1 MADGY
6 ITIETKLY
14 TNKFDKQVIDLEK
27 KIKNEENKAQLRLKA
42 KLQAEDELKRHKQA
56 ILEIEQEYEKTS
68 QQVEHLQS
76 IMSKQS
82 KGISLTPQ
90 EFTDLQGSEKVIANN
105 EKIGETLD
113 KMYAKE
119 VKLNNAV
126 DRTTLAYKQTKDNV
140 ASYKAKIE
148 SVNLQKQQAQVS
160 QLKKG
165 FQKVNTSVSS
175 SIKHIGR
182 LALGIISV
190 ASAYRLMSS
199 ASSTL
204 GQYDEQYATNLEY
217 IRYLIAQA
225 IAPALKYVV
234 NLASTLLSYL
244 NYILNAWFGITLF
257 SKNSAKNFMSAKNS
271 TGGISKNTGKIK
283 KDLQTTAFDE
293 MNILSDTSSDSA
305 GGASS
310 GGGAIAPSI
319 DPSML
324 QGEVPD
330 WLKWIA
336 DNKDL
341 VIMALVGIAG
351 GIALIT
357 KNSKALLELGIFM
370 IIKGIVD
377 TVKAIVEFIKDPSWE
392 NFGEIL
398 EGLSGI
404 LFGVALAML
413 AVNAANPTAWIIL
426 LIALVVL
433 LVAEIIK
440 HWDEIKETLGKVGDW
455 INENVIQPVAE
466 FFKGLWDKIKEI
478 FAPVIDFF
486 KNIWDTVKE
495 NIKISID
502 NMKQIFSFL
511 WDKIKEIFSPVIDW
525 FREKFQK
532 AYEKIKEVFSPI
544 ANFFGEIWDKVKNKL
559 RDFGAKVGEVVGGAF
574 KAVVNGVIN
583 ALERI
588 LNNPI
593 NAINNLID
601 VINNVPG
608 LHLTRL
614 RTFNLPRLAK
624 GTILNAP
631 GRGVP
636 VAGGT
641 ALAGEAGR
649 EAYLP
654 LSDTQL
660 LEELGST
667 IGKYITINANITN
680 TMNGRIIS
688 RQLQKIQNDSNFAY
702 NS

>member
-1 MADGY
+1 MADGS
-6 ITIETKLY
+6 IMIETQLS
-14 TNKFDKQVIDLEK
+14 TDKFDKQIVNLEK
-27 KIKNEENKAQLRLKA
+27 KIKDEENKSELKLKA

-56 ILEIEQEYEKTS
+56 IFEIEKEYEKTS

-76 IMSKQS
+76 IMSKQA

-140 ASYKAKIE
+140 TSYKAKIE
-148 SVNLQKQQAQVS
+148 SVNIQKQQAQVD
-160 QLKKG
+160 QLKNG
-165 FQKVNTSVSS
+165 FNKMNTSVSS

-182 LALGIISV
+182 LALGIFSV
-190 ASAYRLMSS
+190 ASAYRLMSA

-244 NYILNAWFGITLF
+244 NYIAQAWFKVTLF
-257 SKNSAKNFMSAKNS
+257 SKNSSKNFMKARES
-271 TGGISKNTGKIK
+271 TSKIK
-283 KDLQTTAFDE
+283 KDLQTTPFDE
-293 MNILSDTSSDSA
+293 MNVLSDTSSS
-305 GGASS
+305 GTSGAV
-310 GGGAIAPSI
+310 APSI

-341 VIMALVGIAG
+341 ILSIMAGITAGLLAWKLGLDGIKALGIGLLIAG
-351 GIALIT
+351 IIYT
-357 KNSKALLELGIFM
+357 IESLLGYLQ
-370 IIKGIVD
+370 
-377 TVKAIVEFIKDPSWE
+377 DPGWE
-392 NFGEIL
+392 NFGKIIQGIGIAIIGLGALIGSIPLVVAGAIVLIVGTIVKYWEQIKSFLQQGIDWLKGKSDWVHEMFGDEIGDL
-398 EGLSGI
+398 YDFIVDILQDTLNMFDGLFSGI
-404 LFGVALAML
+404 
-413 AVNAANPTAWIIL
+413 
-426 LIALVVL
+426 
-433 LVAEIIK
+433 
-440 HWDEIKETLGKVGDW
+440 
-455 INENVIQPVAE
+455 
-466 FFKGLWDKIKEI
+466 
-478 FAPVIDFF
+478 
-486 KNIWDTVKE
+486 
-495 NIKISID
+495 
-502 NMKQIFSFL
+502 KQIFDGIIKIIKGVFTGDWKQAWEGLKQVVAGVFNSL
-511 WDKIKEIFSPVIDW
+511 WSLVKWPLNMIISGLNTLIRGANRIQFDVPDW
-525 FREKFQK
+525 IPGIGGKQ
-532 AYEKIKEVFSPI
+532 
-544 ANFFGEIWDKVKNKL
+544 FG
-559 RDFGAKVGEVVGGAF
+559 
-574 KAVVNGVIN
+574 
-583 ALERI
+583 
-588 LNNPI
+588 
-593 NAINNLID
+593 
-601 VINNVPG
+601 
-608 LHLTRL
+608 
-614 RTFNLPRLAK
+614 FNIPQIPKLAK

-667 IGKYITINANITN
+667 IGKYINLNATIPIYVGNRQIAREIKRINAE
-680 TMNGRIIS
+680 S
-688 RQLQKIQNDSNFAY
+688 DFAF
-702 NS
+702 NR

>member
-1 MADGY
+1 MADGS
-6 ITIETKLY
+6 IMIETKLS
-14 TNKFDKQVIDLEK
+14 TDKFDKQIVNLEK
-27 KIKNEENKAQLRLKA
+27 KIKDEENKAQLKLKA
-42 KLQAEDELKRHKQA
+42 KLQAEDELEKHKQKVF
-56 ILEIEQEYEKTS
+56 EIEKEYEKTS
-68 QQVEHLQS
+68 QQVEHLQN
-76 IMSKQS
+76 IMSKQA
-82 KGISLTPQ
+82 KGVSLTPQ

-140 ASYKAKIE
+140 TSYKAKIE
-148 SVNLQKQQAQVS
+148 SVNIQKQQAQVD
-160 QLKKG
+160 QLKNG
-165 FQKVNTSVSS
+165 FKKMNTSVSS

-182 LALGIISV
+182 LALGIFSI
-190 ASAYRLMSS
+190 ASAYRLMSA

-257 SKNSAKNFMSAKNS
+257 SKNSAKNFMNAKNS

-283 KDLQTTAFDE
+283 KDLQTTPFDE
-293 MNILSDTSSDSA
+293 MNILTDTSDSGIS
-305 GGASS
+305 GGA

-330 WLKWIA
+330 WIKWIV

-341 VIMALVGIAG
+341 ILAIMAGITAGLLAWKLGLDGIKALGIGLLIAG
-351 GIALIT
+351 LIYT
-357 KNSKALLELGIFM
+357 IQSLIDYLN
-370 IIKGIVD
+370 
-377 TVKAIVEFIKDPSWE
+377 DPSWE
-392 NFGEIL
+392 NFGKIIQGV
-398 EGLSGI
+398 GLAIIG
-404 LFGVALAML
+404 LGALIGS
-413 AVNAANPTAWIIL
+413 VP
-426 LIALVVL
+426 LVVAGAIVL
-433 LVAEIIK
+433 IVGTIVKYWEQIK
-440 HWDEIKETLGKVGDW
+440 SFLQQGIDWLKGKSDW
-455 INENVIQPVAE
+455 VHEMFGEVIGNIYDAWVEKLQLILN
-466 FFKGLWDKIKEI
+466 FFDNT
-478 FAPVIDFF
+478 F
-486 KNIWDTVKE
+486 KNIKSIFDNIISFIRNVFTGNWKGAWE
-495 NIKISID
+495 NIKNIFVTIW
-502 NMKQIFSFL
+502 NQIKNTFVTIFSL
-511 WDKIKEIFSPVIDW
+511 IKNMVVTVAQTTGTII
-525 FREKFQK
+525 
-532 AYEKIKEVFSPI
+532 AGVF
-544 ANFFGEIWDKVKNKL
+544 KV
-559 RDFGAKVGEVVGGAF
+559 
-574 KAVVNGVIN
+574 VIN
-583 ALERI
+583 AVLRTIETV
-588 LNNPI
+588 LNAPI
-593 NAINNLID
+593 RAINSLIG

-608 LHLTRL
+608 IYLGTLS
-614 RTFNLPRLAK
+614 TFNLPRLAK

-680 TMNGRIIS
+680 TMNRKSYLKTIATN
-688 RQLQKIQNDSNFAY
+688 KK
-702 NS
+702 

>member
-1 MADGY
+1 MADGS
-6 ITIETKLY
+6 IMIETQLS
-14 TNKFDKQVIDLEK
+14 TDKFDKQIVNLEK
-27 KIKNEENKAQLRLKA
+27 KIKDEENKSELKLKA

-56 ILEIEQEYEKTS
+56 IFEIEQEYEKTS
-68 QQVEHLQS
+68 QQVEHLQN

-82 KGISLTPQ
+82 QGISLTPQ
-90 EFTDLQGSEKVIANN
+90 EFTDLQGSKEIIALN
-105 EKIGETLD
+105 EKQGAQLD

-148 SVNLQKQQAQVS
+148 SVNIQKQQAQVS

-257 SKNSAKNFMSAKNS
+257 SKNSAKNFMNAKNS

-283 KDLQTTAFDE
+283 KDLQTTPFDE
-293 MNILSDTSSDSA
+293 MNILTDTSDSGTS
-305 GGASS
+305 GGA

-341 VIMALVGIAG
+341 ILSIMAGITAGLLAWKLGLDAIKALGIGLLIAG
-351 GIALIT
+351 IIYT
-357 KNSKALLELGIFM
+357 IESLLGYLQ
-370 IIKGIVD
+370 
-377 TVKAIVEFIKDPSWE
+377 DPGWE
-392 NFGEIL
+392 NFGKIIQGIGLAIL
-398 EGLSGI
+398 GVGVIIGSVPLMVAGAIVLIIGTIVKYWEQIKAFFQKGIDWLESKSDWIHKMFGDTIGDLYDFIVDILQDTLNSFDGLFKGIKTIFDGIIKLVKGVFTGDWKTAWEGL
-404 LFGVALAML
+404 
-413 AVNAANPTAWIIL
+413 
-426 LIALVVL
+426 
-433 LVAEIIK
+433 
-440 HWDEIKETLGKVGDW
+440 
-455 INENVIQPVAE
+455 
-466 FFKGLWDKIKEI
+466 
-478 FAPVIDFF
+478 
-486 KNIWDTVKE
+486 
-495 NIKISID
+495 
-502 NMKQIFSFL
+502 KQITKGVFDSL
-511 WDKIKEIFSPVIDW
+511 W
-525 FREKFQK
+525 
-532 AYEKIKEVFSPI
+532 AI
-544 ANFFGEIWDKVKNKL
+544 AKWPLNMIISGLNTLI
-559 RDFGAKVGEVVGGAF
+559 RGA
-574 KAVVNGVIN
+574 N
-583 ALERI
+583 RI
-588 LNNPI
+588 HF
-593 NAINNLID
+593 
-601 VINNVPG
+601 NVPDWVPG
-608 LHLTRL
+608 IGGKQFG
-614 RTFNLPRLAK
+614 FNIPQIPKLAK

-680 TMNGRIIS
+680 SMNGRVIS
-688 RQLQKIQNDSNFAY
+688 RQLQQIKNDREFAY
-702 NS
+702 NG

>member
-1 MADGY
+1 MADGS
-6 ITIETKLY
+6 IMIETQLS
-14 TNKFDKQVIDLEK
+14 TDKFDKQIINLEK
-27 KIKNEENKAQLRLKA
+27 KIKDEENKSELKLKA

-56 ILEIEQEYEKTS
+56 IFEVEKEYEKTS

-82 KGISLTPQ
+82 QGISLTPQ
-90 EFTDLQGSEKVIANN
+90 EFTDLQGSKEIIALN
-105 EKIGETLD
+105 EKQGAQLD
-113 KMYAKE
+113 RMYAKE

-140 ASYKAKIE
+140 TSYKTKIE

-257 SKNSAKNFMSAKNS
+257 SKNSAKSFMNAKNS

-283 KDLQTTAFDE
+283 KDLQTTPFDE
-293 MNILSDTSSDSA
+293 MNILTDTSDSGTS
-305 GGASS
+305 GGT

-341 VIMALVGIAG
+341 ILSIMAGITAGLLAWKLGLDAIKALGIGLLIAG
-351 GIALIT
+351 IIYT
-357 KNSKALLELGIFM
+357 IESLLGYLQ
-370 IIKGIVD
+370 
-377 TVKAIVEFIKDPSWE
+377 DPGWE
-392 NFGEIL
+392 NFGKIIQGIGLAIL
-398 EGLSGI
+398 GVGVIIGSVPLMVAGAIVLIIGTIVKYWEQIKAFFQKGIDWLESKSDWIHKMFGDTIGDLYDFIVDILQDTLNSFDGLFNGIKTIFDGIIKLVKGVFTGDWKTAWEGL
-404 LFGVALAML
+404 
-413 AVNAANPTAWIIL
+413 
-426 LIALVVL
+426 
-433 LVAEIIK
+433 
-440 HWDEIKETLGKVGDW
+440 
-455 INENVIQPVAE
+455 
-466 FFKGLWDKIKEI
+466 
-478 FAPVIDFF
+478 
-486 KNIWDTVKE
+486 
-495 NIKISID
+495 
-502 NMKQIFSFL
+502 KQITKGVFDSL
-511 WDKIKEIFSPVIDW
+511 W
-525 FREKFQK
+525 
-532 AYEKIKEVFSPI
+532 AI
-544 ANFFGEIWDKVKNKL
+544 AKWPLNMIISGLNTLI
-559 RDFGAKVGEVVGGAF
+559 RGA
-574 KAVVNGVIN
+574 N
-583 ALERI
+583 RI
-588 LNNPI
+588 HF
-593 NAINNLID
+593 
-601 VINNVPG
+601 NVPDWVPG
-608 LHLTRL
+608 IGGKQFG
-614 RTFNLPRLAK
+614 FNIPQIPKLAK

-660 LEELGST
+660 LEELGSK
-667 IGKYITINANITN
+667 IGKYINLNATIPIYVGNRQIAREIKRINAE
-680 TMNGRIIS
+680 S
-688 RQLQKIQNDSNFAY
+688 DFAF
-702 NS
+702 NR

>member
-1 MADGY
+1 MADGS
-6 ITIETKLY
+6 IMIETKLS
-14 TNKFDKQVIDLEK
+14 TDKFDKQIVNLEK
-27 KIKNEENKAQLRLKA
+27 KIKDEENKSQLKLKA
-42 KLQAEDELKRHKQA
+42 KLQAEDELEKHKQK
-56 ILEIEQEYEKTS
+56 IFEIEQEYEKTS

-82 KGISLTPQ
+82 QGISLTPQ

-140 ASYKAKIE
+140 TSYKAKIE
-148 SVNLQKQQAQVS
+148 SVNIQKQQAQVD
-160 QLKKG
+160 QLKNG
-165 FQKVNTSVSS
+165 FKKMNTSVSS

-182 LALGIISV
+182 LALGIFSV

-244 NYILNAWFGITLF
+244 NYIAQAWFKVTLF
-257 SKNSAKNFMSAKNS
+257 SKNSSKNFMKARES
-271 TGGISKNTGKIK
+271 TSKIK
-283 KDLQTTAFDE
+283 KDLQTTPFDE
-293 MNILSDTSSDSA
+293 MNVLSDTSSS
-305 GGASS
+305 GTSGAV
-310 GGGAIAPSI
+310 APSI

-324 QGEVPD
+324 QGEIPD

-341 VIMALVGIAG
+341 ILSVMPGVTAGLLAWKLGLDGIKALGIG
-351 GIALIT
+351 LLIT
-357 KNSKALLELGIFM
+357 GIIYTIQSLLEYLN
-370 IIKGIVD
+370 
-377 TVKAIVEFIKDPSWE
+377 DPSWE
-392 NFGEIL
+392 NFGKIIQGVGVAILGLGILIGSVPLIVAGAIVLIVGTIVKYWEQIKSFLQQGIDWLKGKSDWVHEMFGDEIGDL
-398 EGLSGI
+398 YDFIVDTLQDTLNMFDGLFSGI
-404 LFGVALAML
+404 
-413 AVNAANPTAWIIL
+413 
-426 LIALVVL
+426 
-433 LVAEIIK
+433 
-440 HWDEIKETLGKVGDW
+440 
-455 INENVIQPVAE
+455 
-466 FFKGLWDKIKEI
+466 
-478 FAPVIDFF
+478 
-486 KNIWDTVKE
+486 
-495 NIKISID
+495 
-502 NMKQIFSFL
+502 KQIFDGIIKIIKGVFTGDWKQAWEGLKQVVAGVFNSL
-511 WDKIKEIFSPVIDW
+511 WSLVKWPLNMIISGLNTLI
-525 FREKFQK
+525 RG
-532 AYEKIKEVFSPI
+532 
-544 ANFFGEIWDKVKNKL
+544 AN
-559 RDFGAKVGEVVGGAF
+559 
-574 KAVVNGVIN
+574 
-583 ALERI
+583 RI
-588 LNNPI
+588 QF
-593 NAINNLID
+593 
-601 VINNVPG
+601 NVPDWIPG
-608 LHLTRL
+608 IGGKQFG
-614 RTFNLPRLAK
+614 FNIPQIPKLAK

-636 VAGGT
+636 VAGGR

-680 TMNGRIIS
+680 SMNGRIIS
-688 RQLQKIQNDSNFAY
+688 RQLQRIQNDSNFAY

>member
-6 ITIETKLY
+6 ITIETKLS
-14 TNKFDKQVIDLEK
+14 TDKFDKQITDLEK
-27 KIKNEENKAQLRLKA
+27 KIKNEEDKAQLKLKA
-42 KLQAEDELKRHKQA
+42 KLQAEDELEKHKQKIA
-56 ILEIEQEYEKTS
+56 EVEQEYEKTS

-82 KGISLTPQ
+82 QGISLTPQ

-119 VKLNNAV
+119 MKLNNTV
-126 DRTTLAYKQTKDNV
+126 ERTSSAYRQTKDNV
-140 ASYKAKIE
+140 SAYKAKVE
-148 SVNLQKQQAQVS
+148 SINLQKQQAQVS

-165 FQKVNTSVSS
+165 FQKVNTSVAN
-175 SIKHIGR
+175 SIKHMGR
-182 LALGIISV
+182 LALGIFSV

-257 SKNSAKNFMSAKNS
+257 SKNSAKNFMKAKNS

-283 KDLQTTAFDE
+283 KDLQTTPFDE
-293 MNILSDTSSDSA
+293 MNILSDTSSDST
-305 GGASS
+305 GGASG

-330 WLKWIA
+330 WLKWLA

-341 VIMALVGIAG
+341 ILAIMAGIAAGLLAWKLGLDGIKALGIGLLIG
-351 GIALIT
+351 GIVYAVESLIEY
-357 KNSKALLELGIFM
+357 L
-370 IIKGIVD
+370 
-377 TVKAIVEFIKDPSWE
+377 KDPSWG
-392 NFGEIL
+392 NFGKIIT
-398 EGLSGI
+398 GI
-404 LFGVALAML
+404 G
-413 AVNAANPTAWIIL
+413 
-426 LIALVVL
+426 IALMGL
-433 LVAEIIK
+433 GLIIGGPAGLPV
-440 HWDEIKETLGKVGDW
+440 IIAGAITAILGLIVS
-455 INENVIQPVAE
+455 N
-466 FFKGLWDKIKEI
+466 WDKIKTFLQSGIDWLKGQGREI
-478 FAPVIDFF
+478 FNWLFGDIFMPLYDGIVNILQDLLNWFNDMF
-486 KNIWDTVKE
+486 TNIKNIFDNIIAFIRNVFTGNWKGTWD
-495 NIKISID
+495 NIKNIFISIW
-502 NMKQIFSFL
+502 NIIQSTFL
-511 WDKIKEIFSPVIDW
+511 NVISIIKNV
-525 FREKFQK
+525 
-532 AYEKIKEVFSPI
+532 
-544 ANFFGEIWDKVKNKL
+544 
-559 RDFGAKVGEVVGGAF
+559 VVGIGQTVGNIIAGVF
-574 KAVVNGVIN
+574 KAVVNAVLRTIESVLNSPIRAINSLIGVIN
-583 ALERI
+583 S
-588 LNNPI
+588 
-593 NAINNLID
+593 
-601 VINNVPG
+601 VPG
-608 LHLTRL
+608 IHLSPL
-614 RTFNLPRLAK
+614 GTFNLPRLAK

-631 GRGVP
+631 GKGVP

-680 TMNGRIIS
+680 TMNRKGYFKTITTN
-688 RQLQKIQNDSNFAY
+688 KK
-702 NS
+702 

>member
-1 MADGY
+1 MADGT
-6 ITIETKLY
+6 IMIETKLS
-14 TNKFDKQVIDLEK
+14 TDKFDKQITDLEK
-27 KIKNEENKAQLRLKA
+27 KIRNEEDKAQLKLKA
-42 KLQAEDELKRHKQA
+42 KLQAEDELEKHKQKIA
-56 ILEIEQEYEKTS
+56 EVEQEYEKTS

-82 KGISLTPQ
+82 QGVSLTPQ

-119 VKLNNAV
+119 MKLNNTV
-126 DRTTLAYKQTKDNV
+126 ERTSSAYRQTKDNV
-140 ASYKAKIE
+140 SAYKAKVE
-148 SVNLQKQQAQVS
+148 SINLQKQQAQVS

-165 FQKVNTSVSS
+165 FQKVNTSVAN
-175 SIKHIGR
+175 SIKHMGR
-182 LALGIISV
+182 LALGIFSV

-257 SKNSAKNFMSAKNS
+257 SKNSAKNFMKAKNS

-283 KDLQTTAFDE
+283 KDLQTTPFDE
-293 MNILSDTSSDSA
+293 MNVLSDTSDS
-305 GGASS
+305 GT
-310 GGGAIAPSI
+310 GGGAGGGAVAPSI

-341 VIMALVGIAG
+341 ILAIMAGIAAG
-351 GIALIT
+351 LLAWKLGLDGI
-357 KNSKALLELGIFM
+357 KALGIGLL
-370 IIKGIVD
+370 IAGIVY
-377 TVKAIVEFIKDPSWE
+377 TIESLLEYLQDPSWE
-392 NFGEIL
+392 NFGKIIQGIGVAII
-398 EGLSGI
+398 GLGLLIGSVPVAVAGAIVLIIGTIIKYWEQIKTFLQSGI
-404 LFGVALAML
+404 DWLKGEGREIFNWLFGDIFMPLYDGI
-413 AVNAANPTAWIIL
+413 VNIL
-426 LIALVVL
+426 QDL
-433 LVAEIIK
+433 LN
-440 HWDEIKETLGKVGDW
+440 WFND
-455 INENVIQPVAE
+455 
-466 FFKGLWDKIKEI
+466 I
-478 FAPVIDFF
+478 FTNI
-486 KNIWDTVKE
+486 KNIFDNIIAFIKNVFTGNWKGAWE
-495 NIKISID
+495 NIKNIFISIW
-502 NMKQIFSFL
+502 NI
-511 WDKIKEIFSPVIDW
+511 IKSTFFTVIDI
-525 FREKFQK
+525 
-532 AYEKIKEVFSPI
+532 IKNV
-544 ANFFGEIWDKVKNKL
+544 
-559 RDFGAKVGEVVGGAF
+559 VVGIGQTVGNIIAGVF
-574 KAVVNGVIN
+574 KAVVNAVLRTIESVLN
-583 ALERI
+583 A
-588 LNNPI
+588 PI
-593 NAINNLID
+593 RAINRLIG

-608 LHLTRL
+608 INLGTLS
-614 RTFNLPRLAK
+614 TFNLPRLAK

-680 TMNGRIIS
+680 TMNRKSYLKTITTN
-688 RQLQKIQNDSNFAY
+688 KK
-702 NS
+702 

>member
-1 MADGY
+1 MADGS
-6 ITIETKLY
+6 IMIETKLS
-14 TNKFDKQVIDLEK
+14 TDKFDKQMTDLEK
-27 KIKNEENKAQLRLKA
+27 KIKNEENKAQLKLKA
-42 KLQAEDELKRHKQA
+42 KLQAEDELERHKQA
-56 ILEIEQEYEKTS
+56 IFEIEKEYERTS

-82 KGISLTPQ
+82 QGISLTPQ
-90 EFTDLQGSEKVIANN
+90 EFTDLQGSEKIIANN

-148 SVNLQKQQAQVS
+148 SVNIQKQQAQVDK
-160 QLKKG
+160 LKNG
-165 FQKVNTSVSS
+165 FNKMNTSVSS

-182 LALGIISV
+182 LALGIFSV
-190 ASAYRLMSS
+190 ASAYRLMSA

-257 SKNSAKNFMSAKNS
+257 SKNSAKNFMKAKNS

-283 KDLQTTAFDE
+283 KDLQTTPFDE
-293 MNILSDTSSDSA
+293 MNILTDTSDSGTSGGA
-305 GGASS
+305 GG
-310 GGGAIAPSI
+310 GAPSI
-319 DPSML
+319 DPSL
-324 QGEVPD
+324 LKGEVPD
-330 WLKWIA
+330 WLKWLA

-341 VIMALVGIAG
+341 ILAVMAGVGAGLLAWKLGLDGIKALGIGLLIAG
-351 GIALIT
+351 IVYTIE
-357 KNSKALLELGIFM
+357 SLLEYLQ
-370 IIKGIVD
+370 
-377 TVKAIVEFIKDPSWE
+377 DPSWE
-392 NFGEIL
+392 NFGKIIQGI
-398 EGLSGI
+398 GLAIIG
-404 LFGVALAML
+404 LGALIES
-413 AVNAANPTAWIIL
+413 VP
-426 LIALVVL
+426 LVVAGAIVL
-433 LVAEIIK
+433 IVGTIVKYWEQIK
-440 HWDEIKETLGKVGDW
+440 SFLQQGIDWLSSKSDW
-455 INENVIQPVAE
+455 IHEM
-466 FFKGLWDKIKEI
+466 FGDKIGDLY
-478 FAPVIDFF
+478 DFIVDILQNTLDSF
-486 KNIWDTVKE
+486 DGLFTGI
-495 NIKISID
+495 
-502 NMKQIFSFL
+502 KQIFDGIIKIIKGVFTGDWKQAWEGLKQVVTGVFNSL
-511 WDKIKEIFSPVIDW
+511 WSIAKWPLNMIISGLNTLIRGANRIKFNVPDWVPVI
-525 FREKFQK
+525 
-532 AYEKIKEVFSPI
+532 
-544 ANFFGEIWDKVKNKL
+544 
-559 RDFGAKVGEVVGGAF
+559 GG
-574 KAVVNGVIN
+574 KQLG
-583 ALERI
+583 
-588 LNNPI
+588 
-593 NAINNLID
+593 
-601 VINNVPG
+601 
-608 LHLTRL
+608 
-614 RTFNLPRLAK
+614 FNIPQIPKLAK

-680 TMNGRIIS
+680 TMNRKSYLKTITTN
-688 RQLQKIQNDSNFAY
+688 KK
-702 NS
+702 

>member
-6 ITIETKLY
+6 ITIETKLS
-14 TNKFDKQVIDLEK
+14 TDKFDKQIVNLEK
-27 KIKNEENKAQLRLKA
+27 KIKDEENKSELKLKA

-56 ILEIEQEYEKTS
+56 IFEIEQEYEKTS
-68 QQVEHLQS
+68 QQVEHLQN
-76 IMSKQS
+76 IMSKKSQ
-82 KGISLTPQ
+82 GISLTPQ
-90 EFTDLQGSEKVIANN
+90 EFSDLQGFEKVIANN

-113 KMYAKE
+113 RMYAKE

-126 DRTTLAYKQTKDNV
+126 DRTTSAYRQTKNNV
-140 ASYKAKIE
+140 SAYKAKVE

-165 FQKVNTSVSS
+165 FQKVNTSVAN
-175 SIKHIGR
+175 SIQHMGR
-182 LALGIISV
+182 LALGIFSV
-190 ASAYRLMSS
+190 ASAYRLMSA

-204 GQYDEQYATNLEY
+204 GQYDKQYATNLEY

-225 IAPALKYVV
+225 IAPALQYVV

-257 SKNSAKNFMSAKNS
+257 SKNSAKNFMKAKNS

-283 KDLQTTAFDE
+283 KDLQTTPFDE
-293 MNILSDTSSDSA
+293 MNVLSDTSDSGTS
-305 GGASS
+305 GGA
-310 GGGAIAPSI
+310 GGGAVAPSI

-341 VIMALVGIAG
+341 ILAIMAGIAAG
-351 GIALIT
+351 LLAWKLGLDGI
-357 KNSKALLELGIFM
+357 KALGIGLL
-370 IIKGIVD
+370 IAGIVY
-377 TVKAIVEFIKDPSWE
+377 TIESLLEYLQDPSWE
-392 NFGEIL
+392 NFGKIIQGIGIAIMGLGIL
-398 EGLSGI
+398 IGNVPLVVAGAIVLIIGIIVKYWDQIKAFLQSGI
-404 LFGVALAML
+404 DWL
-413 AVNAANPTAWIIL
+413 
-426 LIALVVL
+426 
-433 LVAEIIK
+433 K
-440 HWDEIKETLGKVGDW
+440 SKSDW
-455 INENVIQPVAE
+455 IHNMFGEVIGNIYDAWVEKLQLILN
-466 FFKGLWDKIKEI
+466 FFDNT
-478 FAPVIDFF
+478 F
-486 KNIWDTVKE
+486 KNIKSIFDNIIGFIRNVFTGNWKGAWE
-495 NIKISID
+495 NIKNIFAAIW
-502 NMKQIFSFL
+502 NQIKNTFVTIFSL
-511 WDKIKEIFSPVIDW
+511 IKNMVVSVAQTTGTI
-525 FREKFQK
+525 
-532 AYEKIKEVFSPI
+532 I
-544 ANFFGEIWDKVKNKL
+544 AGV
-559 RDFGAKVGEVVGGAF
+559 F
-574 KAVVNGVIN
+574 KAVVNAVLRTI
-583 ALERI
+583 ESV
-588 LNNPI
+588 LNSPI
-593 NAINNLID
+593 RAINRLIG

-608 LHLTRL
+608 INLGTLS
-614 RTFNLPRLAK
+614 TFNLPRLAK

-680 TMNGRIIS
+680 TMNGRVIS
-688 RQLQKIQNDSNFAY
+688 RQLQQIKNDREFAY
-702 NS
+702 NG

>member
-1 MADGY
+1 MADGS
-6 ITIETKLY
+6 IMIETKLS
-14 TNKFDKQVIDLEK
+14 TDKFDKQILNLEK
-27 KIKNEENKAQLRLKA
+27 RIKDEENKSELKLKA

-56 ILEIEQEYEKTS
+56 IFEIEQEYEKTS

-82 KGISLTPQ
+82 RGISLTPQ

-126 DRTTLAYKQTKDNV
+126 DRTSLAYSQIQSNV
-140 ASYKAKIE
+140 SAYKAKIE
-148 SVNLQKQQAQVS
+148 SVNIQKQQAQVD
-160 QLKKG
+160 QLKNG
-165 FQKVNTSVSS
+165 FNKMNTSVSS

-182 LALGIISV
+182 LALGIFSV

-257 SKNSAKNFMSAKNS
+257 SKNSAKNFMNAKNS

-283 KDLQTTAFDE
+283 KDLQTTPFDE
-293 MNILSDTSSDSA
+293 MNVLSDTSSS
-305 GGASS
+305 GTS
-310 GGGAIAPSI
+310 GGGAVAPSI
-319 DPSML
+319 DPSL
-324 QGEVPD
+324 FEGKVPD

-336 DNKDL
+336 DNKNL
-341 VIMALVGIAG
+341 ILSVMAGITAG
-351 GIALIT
+351 LLAWKLGLKGI
-357 KNSKALLELGIFM
+357 KALGIGVL
-370 IIKGIVD
+370 ISGIMYTIQSLISYLND
-377 TVKAIVEFIKDPSWE
+377 GSWE
-392 NFGEIL
+392 NFGKIIQ
-398 EGLSGI
+398 GI
-404 LFGVALAML
+404 GVALLGL
-413 AVNAANPTAWIIL
+413 AIIIGSVPVAVAGAITLIVGTIVKYWEQIKAFLQKGIDWLVSKTDWVKDNFGIVGETIYTIFTSLLQGLLNIFDSLFTAIKGMFDG
-426 LIALVVL
+426 
-433 LVAEIIK
+433 IIK
-440 HWDEIKETLGKVGDW
+440 FIKGVFSGDW
-455 INENVIQPVAE
+455 KQAWEGIKDIFSSAWNGIKGIVSSVWQYIKSIFNSLVNLVKGIANTIWGVI
-466 FFKGLWDKIKEI
+466 KGLINLI
-478 FAPVIDFF
+478 TSGI
-486 KNIWDTVKE
+486 NIL
-495 NIKISID
+495 IRGI
-502 NMKQIFSFL
+502 
-511 WDKIKEIFSPVIDW
+511 
-525 FREKFQK
+525 
-532 AYEKIKEVFSPI
+532 
-544 ANFFGEIWDKVKNKL
+544 NKL
-559 RDFGAKVGEVVGGAF
+559 SFDAPDWVPEIGGKKFG
-574 KAVVNGVIN
+574 
-583 ALERI
+583 
-588 LNNPI
+588 
-593 NAINNLID
+593 
-601 VINNVPG
+601 
-608 LHLTRL
+608 
-614 RTFNLPRLAK
+614 FNIPEIPRLAK

-680 TMNGRIIS
+680 SMNGRVIS